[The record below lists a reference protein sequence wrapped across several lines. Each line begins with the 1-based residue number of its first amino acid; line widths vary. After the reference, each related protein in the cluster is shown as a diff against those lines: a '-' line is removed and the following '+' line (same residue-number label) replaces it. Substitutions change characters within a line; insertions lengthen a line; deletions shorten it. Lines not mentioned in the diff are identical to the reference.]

1 MLQKDARQFSHSGC
15 CLLGL
20 SNLTKT
26 ADEKSVHIKRRQNW
40 SYSSVYLFCRNVGVM
55 KVEWAWCIH
64 RKIMIDEGVR
74 GHDLCAHCCRRRAM
88 NSNWNPA
95 KGFEEYSC
103 GDSSLEPACLK
114 ALAAVT
120 WQCPWWVGRIDL
132 LSKWC
137 LWSILRFFRDKY
149 RYRLCLGF

>member
-1 MLQKDARQFSHSGC
+1 MASCSRISRSGNDSPLNGNDSAGTDSKSYGTSMLQKDARQYSHSGC

-20 SNLTKT
+20 SNLTKS

-40 SYSSVYLFCRNVGVM
+40 SYSSVYLFCRNVGV
-55 KVEWAWCIH
+55 KTVEWAWCIH
-64 RKIMIDEGVR
+64 RRITIDEGVR
-74 GHDLCAHCCRRRAM
+74 GHDLCAHCCRRGAI

-95 KGFEEYSC
+95 KGFEEYNC

-120 WQCPWWVGRIDL
+120 
-132 LSKWC
+132 
-137 LWSILRFFRDKY
+137 
-149 RYRLCLGF
+149 